1 MLGVG
6 KYHADFEDFEDKS
19 QELKNKITESLFIDD
34 RIINQHIRFPT
45 LTENIRLRRQEKV
58 NIQVPIYKDV
68 KTDYSQT
75 V

>member
-34 RIINQHIRFPT
+34 RIIN
-45 LTENIRLRRQEKV
+45 
-58 NIQVPIYKDV
+58 
-68 KTDYSQT
+68 
-75 V
+75 